1 LINFY
6 FITEDKEDE
15 DYSLL
20 LDPAEMSAKFRAI
33 NQSGLRVGIENEVR
47 SRSDEDFP
55 QFTENEL
62 KNVNLKG
69 AKGKRVKMP
78 FCKYNAAK
86 FENYARRK
94 SDPGSDAAGYEQYDI
109 PRSRKVVQPGSLHAR
124 GFGEIYLPD
133 GDHEYDIPSSIRV
146 VLQEKL

>member
-94 SDPGSDAAGYEQYDI
+94 SDPGSDATGYEQYDI
-109 PRSRKVVQPGSLHAR
+109 PRSRKIV
-124 GFGEIYLPD
+124 
-133 GDHEYDIPSSIRV
+133 
-146 VLQEKL
+146 

>member
-1 LINFY
+1 MINFY

-20 LDPAEMSAKFRAI
+20 LDPAEKSAKFRAI

>member
-1 LINFY
+1 MINFY

-33 NQSGLRVGIENEVR
+33 NQSGLRVGNENEVQ

>member
-1 LINFY
+1 MINFY

-20 LDPAEMSAKFRAI
+20 LDPAEMSAKFRTE
-33 NQSGLRVGIENEVR
+33 NQSGLHMGIENEVW
-47 SRSDEDFP
+47 SRSDENFP
-55 QFTENEL
+55 QFTKNEL

-78 FCKYNAAK
+78 FCKYKAAK

-94 SDPGSDAAGYEQYDI
+94 SDPGSDTTGYEQYDI
-109 PRSRKVVQPGSLHAR
+109 PRSRKIVQPGSPHAR
-124 GFGEIYLPD
+124 GLGEIFLPC
-133 GDHEYDIPSSIRV
+133 DHEYDVPSSVRV

>member
-1 LINFY
+1 MINFY

-20 LDPAEMSAKFRAI
+20 LDPAEKSAKFRAI

-133 GDHEYDIPSSIRV
+133 GDHEYDVPSSIRV

>member
-20 LDPAEMSAKFRAI
+20 LDPAEKSAKFRAI

-133 GDHEYDIPSSIRV
+133 GDHEYDVPSSIRV

>member
-1 LINFY
+1 MINFY

-20 LDPAEMSAKFRAI
+20 LDPAEKSAKFRAI

-47 SRSDEDFP
+47 SISDEDFP
-55 QFTENEL
+55 EFTENEL

-69 AKGKRVKMP
+69 AKGKRFKMP